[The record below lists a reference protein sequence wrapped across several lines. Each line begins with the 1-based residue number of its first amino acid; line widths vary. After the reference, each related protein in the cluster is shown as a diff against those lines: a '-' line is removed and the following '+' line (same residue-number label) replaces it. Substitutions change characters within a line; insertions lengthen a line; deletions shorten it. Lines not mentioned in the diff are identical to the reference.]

1 MLLAA
6 RSKLLMTVGAQH
18 PATLQASAR
27 LAEYYRAH
35 HRDADAERV
44 LAAPDKR

>member
-6 RSKLLMTVGAQH
+6 RSRLLSTVGAQH
-18 PATLQASAR
+18 PATQQATAR

-35 HRDADAERV
+35 HRDAEAARV